1 MSSGRLPRGA
11 ATLPFERLFEGIAAI
26 PEYWWL
32 FALLLSIMISS
43 LVNLGTS

>member
-11 ATLPFERLFEGIAAI
+11 ATLPFERLT